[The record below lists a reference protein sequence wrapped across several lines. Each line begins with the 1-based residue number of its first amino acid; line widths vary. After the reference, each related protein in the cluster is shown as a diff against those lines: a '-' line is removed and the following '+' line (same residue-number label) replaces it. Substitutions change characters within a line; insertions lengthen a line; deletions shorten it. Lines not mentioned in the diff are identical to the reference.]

1 MSRMVASY
9 EQNIGPIK
17 RAVFDAM
24 RTWWLSKGVEPDMI
38 CAAMDEA
45 AMQNAPNWTYAE
57 GILRRCLSAGITTLT
72 GFRADQKHFQSK
84 RKGGTPAAPADQQE
98 EPSLYA
104 AFGMN

>member
-57 GILRRCLSAGITTLT
+57 GILPRWPDSGQIKSTSRANEKEVRPPRPLTNKKNPACTRRLA
-72 GFRADQKHFQSK
+72 
-84 RKGGTPAAPADQQE
+84 
-98 EPSLYA
+98 
-104 AFGMN
+104 